1 MYKMDSYE
9 IFHKRYEGF
18 SNTDPVYTSCTT
30 DTGDDCTNYK
40 KKVDELISLKAT
52 QTNEGRESDTSD
64 KYNKLYMSTI
74 NLGIGIVLMGTFI
87 NYLSN
92 Q

>member
-1 MYKMDSYE
+1 MDSYE

-18 SNTDPVYTSCTT
+18 SNTDPIYTSCTSSGT
-30 DTGDDCTNYK
+30 DECDDYK
-40 KKVDELISLKAT
+40 KKVDELTSLKLIK
-52 QTNEGRESDTSD
+52 TNEGRESDTSD